1 MKACWDHVN
10 RFAHDV
16 KILLG
21 STENLVFFAPK
32 EAIFALE
39 TLETLETARDAR
51 DRSRPAETG

>member
-1 MKACWDHVN
+1 MLIALLMMS
-10 RFAHDV
+10 
-16 KILLG
+16 ILLG
-21 STENLVFFAPK
+21 STEDLVFLAAK